1 MLRVDRAHYSP
12 ISPYEDSPQRIGFH
26 ATISAPHMHAN
37 AAEALLEFLRP
48 GNRVLDV
55 GSGSGYLTHVLG
67 ELVRGDHD
75 DDEGDGGKGKG
86 KVVGVEHI
94 QALVDLSRENTGK
107 SAEGRE
113 LMEKGILQY
122 VRGDGRLGWEAEA
135 PYDAIHVGA
144 AAAGHQQRLID
155 QLKSPGRL
163 FIPVEEEGL
172 QHVYVV
178 DKDAEGR
185 VTKKREYGVRYV
197 PLTDAPVE

>member
-1 MLRVDRAHYSP
+1 MMRVDRAHYAPTSS
-12 ISPYEDSPQRIGFH
+12 SPYEDSPQRIGFH
-26 ATISAPHMHAN
+26 ATISAPHMHAK
-37 AAEALLEFLRP
+37 AAEALLDFLRP
-48 GNRVLDV
+48 GNSVLDV

-67 ELVRGDHD
+67 ELVRD
-75 DDEGDGGKGKG
+75 DDAKEQG

-155 QLKSPGRL
+155 QLKCPGRL

-185 VTKKREYGVRYV
+185 VTKKKEYGVRYV
-197 PLTDAPVE
+197 PLTDVPVE

>member
-1 MLRVDRAHYSP
+1 MMRVDRAHYAPTSS
-12 ISPYEDSPQRIGFH
+12 SPYEDSPQRIGFH
-26 ATISAPHMHAN
+26 ATISAPHMHAK
-37 AAEALLEFLRP
+37 AAEALLDFLRP
-48 GNRVLDV
+48 GNSVLDV

-67 ELVRGDHD
+67 ELVRD
-75 DDEGDGGKGKG
+75 DDAKEQG

-107 SAEGRE
+107 SAEGSE

-155 QLKSPGRL
+155 QLKCPGRL

-185 VTKKREYGVRYV
+185 VTKKKEYGVRYV
-197 PLTDAPVE
+197 PLADAPVE

>member
-1 MLRVDRAHYSP
+1 
-12 ISPYEDSPQRIGFH
+12 
-26 ATISAPHMHAN
+26 MHAN

-48 GNRVLDV
+48 GNTVLDV

-67 ELVRGDHD
+67 ELVRGD
-75 DDEGDGGKGKG
+75 DDEGDGGKGKGKG

-155 QLKSPGRL
+155 QLKCPGRL